1 MITILL
7 VLHADL
13 DLVDGGEYELPQM
26 AEDHPGQLAHW
37 PRPWVHIVNKL
48 PDVWGLMT
56 RGWQLKGR
64 HQVTEP
70 GAQQGEEDTHQGAL
84 HGPGLPAK
92 WEHGYYLY

>member
-26 AEDHPGQLAHW
+26 GEDYPGQLAHW
-37 PRPWVHIVNKL
+37 PRPWVHEL
-48 PDVWGLMT
+48 PDVW
-56 RGWQLKGR
+56 RGRQLQGG

-84 HGPGLPAK
+84 HGPRLLAK
-92 WEHGYYLY
+92 WEYAYYLY